1 MHDCGP
7 LPSDMIHCTQY
18 KKIDLKK
25 FDVGINSKDQCMF
38 LDDSIV
44 VVRDILKTTSSDI
57 VFVYQNFNQMSNF
70 FHYLNKSE
78 LFNIYEVTN
87 LDPGFY
93 CAPLTQVQGKA
104 FLMPYK
110 NKFVVLPL
118 VHCL

>member
-70 FHYLNKSE
+70 FHYPNKSE

-110 NKFVVLPL
+110 NKFVALPL

>member
-1 MHDCGP
+1 
-7 LPSDMIHCTQY
+7 
-18 KKIDLKK
+18 
-25 FDVGINSKDQCMF
+25 MF
-38 LDDSIV
+38 LNDSIV
-44 VVRDILKTTSSDI
+44 VVRNILKTASSDI

-70 FHYLNKSE
+70 FDYPTKSE

-87 LDPGFY
+87 LVPGFY

-110 NKFVVLPL
+110 NKFVVFPL

>member
-1 MHDCGP
+1 MRDCGP

-18 KKIDLKK
+18 KKIGLKK
-25 FDVGINSKDQCMF
+25 FDVGINSKDLCMF

-44 VVRDILKTTSSDI
+44 VVRDILKTVSSDI

-70 FHYLNKSE
+70 FHYPKKSE
-78 LFNIYEVTN
+78 LFSIYEVTN